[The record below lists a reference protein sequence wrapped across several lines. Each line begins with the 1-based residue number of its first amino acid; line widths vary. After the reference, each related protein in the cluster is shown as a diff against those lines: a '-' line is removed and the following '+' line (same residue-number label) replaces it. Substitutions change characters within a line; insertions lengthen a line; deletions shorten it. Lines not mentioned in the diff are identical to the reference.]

1 MKATANRASSSSN
14 GLKQAWD
21 LLRRVGE
28 LYEETVRLVLPAK
41 SEHTVRQWLARQSN
55 ALDAED
61 GLTALVIALSLAA
74 DLETFTPSHTGTV
87 AIDRLARQRKRDAEP
102 DVAYGVLRQ
111 ARFTPFVMV
120 KPLGDDLYLAR
131 NLVTEQTFTLL
142 DDQVPRAALDVSL
155 VARLCALGDG
165 LYGAVGMMTPLH
177 PDGVA
182 VAMQFVRPGKG
193 ITSDHRCAAAVYRH
207 VVRHGGPLIPGL
219 NQPPETEDD
228 VAEPSPLDL
237 FAAGVAGSGQGVDA
251 VPGVL
256 DAVRRLASVDSILE
270 SLYKASVATLGLPAV
285 YRRFAEVQIEA
296 LHLRSLAGSG
306 TDRAPLDALSQAID
320 REIGL
325 HRYPRE
331 AADLFREIRRVVT
344 AIKPK
349 QDQEDLTHVIER
361 IRGLRAKTIDQGC
374 TEQEALAAADKV
386 AELLDRYGLSL
397 GEIDLRQQACQ
408 GFGIESTRKR
418 SGALDECLSSIAQF
432 CDCRAW
438 NETSE
443 AGTIRSVFFGLPAD
457 VEAARYLYERVAM
470 AFQTETAAFQKSH
483 IYEEAGGGRAKSTRS
498 FQWGLA
504 GGIRTKL
511 LQRKAERTETSIKA
525 SGRDLVPVKESVVE
539 EELAKLGLNLT
550 SKSQRGRMVLVDA
563 FKAGEAAAQ
572 RFEAE
577 IELQRSPDPD
587 AAPTASGH
595 GLRLR

>member
-14 GLKQAWD
+14 GLKQALD
-21 LLRRVGE
+21 LLRRVRE
-28 LYEETVRLVLPAK
+28 LYEETVLLVLPAK
-41 SEHTVRQWLARQSN
+41 AEHTVRQWLARQSN
-55 ALDAED
+55 AMDTED
-61 GLTALVIALSLAA
+61 GMTALVIALSLAA

-102 DVAYGVLRQ
+102 EVAYGVLRQ

-120 KPLGDDLYLAR
+120 KPLDDDLYLAR
-131 NLVTEQTFTLL
+131 DLVAERTFTLL

-155 VARLCALGDG
+155 VARLCTLGDG
-165 LYGAVGMMTPLH
+165 LYGAVGMITPLH

-228 VAEPSPLDL
+228 LAGPTPLDL
-237 FAAGVAGSGQGVDA
+237 CAARLAASGEGLDA
-251 VPGVL
+251 VPDVL
-256 DAVRRLASVDSILE
+256 DAVRRLASIDSILE
-270 SLYKASVATLGLPAV
+270 ALYKATEAHSVTALKMAKV

-320 REIGL
+320 REMGL

-349 QDQEDLTHVIER
+349 QDQEDLTRVIER

-438 NETSE
+438 NEMSE

-470 AFQTETAAFQKSH
+470 ALQTETAAFQKSH
-483 IYEEAGGGRAKSTRS
+483 IYDEAGGGRAKSTRS
-498 FQWGLA
+498 FRWGLA

-550 SKSQRGRMVLVDA
+550 SKSKRGQMVLVDA
-563 FKAGEAAAQ
+563 FEAGEAAAQ

-577 IELQRSPDPD
+577 IELQRSPDP
-587 AAPTASGH
+587 
-595 GLRLR
+595 